1 MVTACCLIT
10 LSAGTQVPP
19 AGAQSNAFI
28 GHGGRWLVDATG
40 RVVFMHGFNMVNK
53 VAPYEPSAVGFGN
66 NDATFLQDHGFNV
79 IRLGVLYAGVEPE
92 PGRFDAPYVSSIQ
105 RTVEVLADHH
115 IYTLLDFH
123 QDQLDE
129 AFGGEGFPAW
139 SVDDN
144 GAPTQNI
151 RFPAGYTS
159 SPALN
164 AAYQNFWANTPG
176 PGGVGL
182 QQRYA
187 DAWKYVATRFANDP
201 WVLGYDLFNEPW
213 PPNVNQGAAET
224 ALLASF
230 YKRVISS
237 IRTVDKSHLIFYE
250 PWVLFNFALQTTL
263 PRLGDSNLA
272 MSYHDY
278 CSGPTTA
285 ASCPASEVNTITN
298 AIQHAHLAGDGLLLS
313 EFGAE
318 TDQSDLTRITSD
330 ANTGL
335 QSWIEWAYCGCNDP
349 TGSDP
354 PALEALVYDPSR
366 PPTGTNVNQ
375 TKLAVLEQPY
385 ATAVAGTPVSMNFD
399 SGSRTFRLRYSTTA
413 VSRRAHFGPSTCT
426 LIAAP
431 RSVYPNGYTVKVA
444 GGTSV
449 SASNAAVIAVTAS
462 PKATAVAVTVRPRGS
477 TGVAGSSSLARAP
490 ASCA

>member
-1 MVTACCLIT
+1 MALCA
-10 LSAGTQVPP
+10 STQVPT
-19 AGAQSNAFI
+19 ASATSNAFI
-28 GHGGRWLVDATG
+28 GHVGRWLVDGTG
-40 RVVFMHGFNMVNK
+40 RVVFFHGFNMVNK
-53 VAPYEPSAVGFGN
+53 VAPYEPSVVGFGN
-66 NDATFLQDHGFNV
+66 DDATFLQDHGFNV
-79 IRLGVLYAGVEPE
+79 IRLGVLYSGVEPE
-92 PGRFDAPYVSSIQ
+92 PGQFDAAYVSSIR

-144 GAPTQNI
+144 GAPTQDI

-164 AAYQNFWANTPG
+164 TAYQNFWANTPG
-176 PGGVGL
+176 PGGISL

-187 DAWKYVATRFANDP
+187 DAWKYVAARFANDP

>member
-1 MVTACCLIT
+1 MALCA
-10 LSAGTQVPP
+10 STQVPT
-19 AGAQSNAFI
+19 ASATSNAFI
-28 GHGGRWLVDATG
+28 GHVGRWLVDGTG
-40 RVVFMHGFNMVNK
+40 RVVFFHGFNMVNK
-53 VAPYEPSAVGFGN
+53 VAPYEPSVVGFGN
-66 NDATFLQDHGFNV
+66 DDATFLQDHGFNV
-79 IRLGVLYAGVEPE
+79 IRLGVLYSGVEPE
-92 PGRFDAPYVSSIQ
+92 PGQFDAAYVSSIR

-144 GAPTQNI
+144 GAPTQDI

-164 AAYQNFWANTPG
+164 TAYQNFWANTTG
-176 PGGVGL
+176 PGGIGL

-187 DAWKYVATRFANDP
+187 DAWKYVAARFANDP

-413 VSRRAHFGPSTCT
+413 VSPRAHFGPSTCT
-426 LIAAP
+426 LISAP